1 MVSEYE
7 MKRRQLV
14 NELELAIIQAI
25 PADVMTIPEI
35 LLALKNVEGNMLNM
49 LLKSEWRE
57 EDEIGGDDE
66 RE

>member
-1 MVSEYE
+1 VSEYE

-25 PADVMTIPEI
+25 PADVMTIPEV

-57 EDEIGGDDE
+57 EDDE

>member
-1 MVSEYE
+1 

-25 PADVMTIPEI
+25 PADVMTIPEV

-57 EDEIGGDDE
+57 EDDE